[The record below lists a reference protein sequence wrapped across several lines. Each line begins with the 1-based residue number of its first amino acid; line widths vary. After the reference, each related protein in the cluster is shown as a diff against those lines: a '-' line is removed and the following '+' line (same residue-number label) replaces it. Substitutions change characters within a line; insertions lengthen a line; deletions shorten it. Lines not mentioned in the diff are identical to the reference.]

1 VEKNMSSAGYKELL
15 KGNKNFRRLWAGQV
29 ISELGTWFSF
39 IAELGLVR
47 MLSGSPLMT
56 TALLVA
62 RLLPF
67 LVVAPI
73 AGVLADR
80 RSRKQIM
87 IAADLMRA
95 VIAVA
100 YVFAGIIGSAWLV
113 IACSALMASLT
124 MFFEA
129 AKNASIPNMVTPRE
143 LLTANV
149 LMFSTRFLQYTL
161 GSALGGLTAAQFGYN
176 TAFIVNALSFVGS
189 ALFILPI
196 AASATRQLQ
205 GASAAQARVADPLSA
220 EAAAIMP
227 IAGSEQP
234 SAPVQTGFFAD
245 LREGL
250 RYIWRTP
257 FVRAVI
263 LVNIGWATGGGM
275 TTILFDRIGGHLFAG
290 SGDRGDWYVAA
301 LFTAGG
307 AGVFLGMLL
316 TRRVGV
322 WVTDEY
328 RAGRFIGWALLVH
341 GVLFSVAG
349 LMPTLALMA
358 FWIAGSR
365 LVLGA
370 EFGFQE
376 TMMMRMLPDD
386 YRGRVFTTDRSLELA
401 TMAISTIIAGWLLTW
416 FSARSLMIASG
427 LLAASPGVVWLLA
440 LWFAR
445 FAVPTRAV
453 RESYG
458 D

>member
-1 VEKNMSSAGYKELL
+1 MKSASYSELL
-15 KGNKNFRRLWAGQV
+15 KGNKDFRRLWAGQV

-67 LVVAPI
+67 LLVAPI
-73 AGVLADR
+73 AGVFADR

-100 YVFAGIIGSAWLV
+100 YVFAGLIGSAWMV
-113 IACSALMASLT
+113 VACSALMASLT

-129 AKNASIPNMVTPRE
+129 AKNATIPNLVTPRE

-149 LMFSTRFLQYTL
+149 LMFSTRFLQYTV
-161 GSALGGLTAAQFGYN
+161 GSAIGGLTAAQFGYN

-196 AASATRQLQ
+196 SAKATRQ
-205 GASAAQARVADPLSA
+205 AREMTPETAQLADPMSA
-220 EAAAIMP
+220 EAAAITP

-234 SAPVQTGFFAD
+234 LGPARAGFFAD
-245 LREGL
+245 IREGL

-263 LVNIGWATGGGM
+263 LVNIGWGTGGGM
-275 TTILFDRIGGHLFAG
+275 TTILFDRIGGHVFAQA
-290 SGDRGDWYVAA
+290 SGNRGDWFVAA

-307 AGVFLGMLL
+307 AGVFVGMML
-316 TRRVGV
+316 TRRVGM
-322 WVTDEY
+322 WISDER
-328 RAGRFIGWALLVH
+328 RAGLFIGWALLAH
-341 GVLFSVAG
+341 GLLFSVAG
-349 LMPTLALMA
+349 LMPTLASMA
-358 FWIAGSR
+358 VWVALSR

-376 TMMMRMLPDD
+376 TLMMRILPDD

-401 TMAISTIIAGWLLTW
+401 TMAISTIVTGWLLTW
-416 FSARSLMIASG
+416 FGPRSLMIASG
-427 LLAASPGVVWLLA
+427 LLSASPGLIWLLA

-445 FAVPTRAV
+445 FRVPARAV

>member
-1 VEKNMSSAGYKELL
+1 MKSISYRELL
-15 KGNKNFRRLWAGQV
+15 KGNRNFRRLWAGQV

-47 MLSGSPLMT
+47 MLSGSPLAT

-67 LVVAPI
+67 LLAAPL
-73 AGVLADR
+73 AGVFADR

-87 IAADLMRA
+87 IATDLIRA
-95 VIAVA
+95 VVA
-100 YVFAGIIGSAWLV
+100 LTYVLAGVIGSAWLV
-113 IACSALMASLT
+113 VACSALMASLT

-129 AKNASIPNMVTPRE
+129 AKNASIPNLVTSRE

-149 LMFSTRFLQYTL
+149 LMFSTRFLQFTV

-176 TAFIVNALSFVGS
+176 AAFVVNALSFVAS

-196 AASATRQLQ
+196 PASATRQ
-205 GASAAQARVADPLSA
+205 ARVAAEARAEFADPMSA
-220 EAAAIMP
+220 EAVAITP

-234 SAPVQTGFFAD
+234 LEGAKAGFFAD
-245 LREGL
+245 LRQGM
-250 RYIWRTP
+250 RYIWATP

-263 LVNIGWATGGGM
+263 LVNVGWGTGGGM
-275 TTILFDRIGGHLFAG
+275 TAILFDRIGGHVLASG
-290 SGDRGDWYVAA
+290 AGDRGDWRVAA

-307 AGVFLGMLL
+307 VGVFLGMML
-316 TRRVGV
+316 TRRVGI
-322 WVTDEY
+322 WITDEH
-328 RAGRFIGWALLVH
+328 RAGRFIGWALLAH
-341 GVLFSVAG
+341 GLLFSMAG
-349 LMPTLALMA
+349 LMPGLAAMA
-358 FWIAGSR
+358 VWVALSR

-376 TMMMRMLPDD
+376 TMMMRVLPDD

-401 TMAISTIIAGWLLTW
+401 TMALSTIVTGWLLTW
-416 FSARSLMIASG
+416 FGPRSLMVASG
-427 LLAASPGVVWLLA
+427 LLSASPGVIWLLA
-440 LWFAR
+440 LWLAR
-445 FAVPTRAV
+445 FRVPTRAI

>member
-1 VEKNMSSAGYKELL
+1 MKSVSYRELL
-15 KGNKNFRRLWAGQV
+15 EGNRNFRRLWAGQV

-47 MLSGSPLMT
+47 MLSGAPLMT

-67 LVVAPI
+67 LLAAPI

-80 RSRKQIM
+80 CSRKQIM
-87 IAADLMRA
+87 IVTDLLRA
-95 VIAVA
+95 VVAVA
-100 YVFAGIIGSAWLV
+100 YVFAGLIGSAWLV
-113 IACSALMASLT
+113 VACSALTASLT
-124 MFFEA
+124 MFFEG
-129 AKNASIPNMVTPRE
+129 AKNASIPNLVTPRE

-161 GSALGGLTAAQFGYN
+161 GSAIGGLTAAQFGYN
-176 TAFIVNALSFVGS
+176 AAFIANALSFVAS

-196 AASATRQLQ
+196 PASATRQP
-205 GASAAQARVADPLSA
+205 RDVMVNTEPLATPMSA
-220 EAAAIMP
+220 EAAAITP

-234 SAPVQTGFFAD
+234 LEPAKARFFTD
-245 LREGL
+245 IREGL

-263 LVNIGWATGGGM
+263 MVNIGWGTGGGM
-275 TTILFDRIGGHLFAG
+275 TTILFDRIGGHVFAQG
-290 SGDRGDWYVAA
+290 SADRGDWFVAA

-307 AGVFLGMLL
+307 AGVFVGMIL
-316 TRRVGV
+316 TRRIGL
-322 WVTDEY
+322 WISDER
-328 RAGRFIGWALLVH
+328 RAGLFIGWSLLAH
-341 GVLFSVAG
+341 GLLFSIAG
-349 LMPTLALMA
+349 LMPTLASMA
-358 FWIAGSR
+358 VWVALSR

-376 TMMMRMLPDD
+376 TLMMRILPDD

-401 TMAISTIIAGWLLTW
+401 TMAISTIVTGWLLTW
-416 FSARSLMIASG
+416 FGARSLMFASG
-427 LLAASPGVVWLLA
+427 VLSACPGVIWLLA

-445 FAVPTRAV
+445 FRVPARAV

>member
-1 VEKNMSSAGYKELL
+1 MSSAGYKELL
-15 KGNKNFRRLWAGQV
+15 KGNRNFRSLWIGQV

-47 MLSGSPLMT
+47 TLSGSPMMT

-67 LVVAPI
+67 LLVAPI

-87 IAADLMRA
+87 IAADLLRA
-95 VIAVA
+95 VIAITYVVA
-100 YVFAGIIGSAWLV
+100 GMIGSAWLV
-113 IACSALMASLT
+113 IVCSALMASLT

-129 AKNASIPNMVTPRE
+129 AKNASIPNLVTARE

-149 LMFSTRFLQYTL
+149 LMFSTRFLQFTL

-176 TAFIVNALSFVGS
+176 PAFIVNALSFVGS

-196 AASATRQLQ
+196 AASATRQSKE
-205 GASAAQARVADPLSA
+205 AEQARVGSADPLSA
-220 EAAAIMP
+220 EAAAITP
-227 IAGSEQP
+227 IVGSEQP
-234 SAPVQTGFFAD
+234 AAPTRTGFLAD

-250 RYIWRTP
+250 RYIWKTP

-263 LVNIGWATGGGM
+263 LVNIGWGSGGGM
-275 TTILFDRIGGHLFAG
+275 TTILFDRIGGHMFAG

-322 WVTDEY
+322 WITDEH

-349 LMPTLALMA
+349 LMPTIALMA
-358 FWIAGSR
+358 VWIAASR

-376 TMMMRMLPDD
+376 TMMMRVLPDG
-386 YRGRVFTTDRSLELA
+386 YRGRVFSTDRSLELA
-401 TMAISTIIAGWLLTW
+401 TMAISTIVTGWLLKW
-416 FSARSLMIASG
+416 FGARSLMITSG
-427 LLAASPGVVWLLA
+427 LLSAGPGIVWLLA
-440 LWFAR
+440 LWLAR
-445 FAVPTRAV
+445 FRVPSRAV

>member
-1 VEKNMSSAGYKELL
+1 MKSASYRELL
-15 KGNKNFRRLWAGQV
+15 EGNKNFRRLWAGQV

-47 MLSGSPLMT
+47 TLSGSPLMT

-67 LVVAPI
+67 LFAAPI
-73 AGVLADR
+73 AGVFADR

-87 IAADLMRA
+87 IATDLIRA
-95 VIAVA
+95 AVA
-100 YVFAGIIGSAWLV
+100 IVFVFAGLIGSAWLV
-113 IACSALMASLT
+113 VICSALMASLT

-129 AKNASIPNMVTPRE
+129 AKNASIPNLVSSRE

-196 AASATRQLQ
+196 PARATRQ
-205 GASAAQARVADPLSA
+205 ARDVETRSAALADPMSA
-220 EAAAIMP
+220 EAAAITP

-234 SAPVQTGFFAD
+234 LEQAKADFFAD
-245 LREGL
+245 VREGL
-250 RYIWRTP
+250 RYIWATP

-263 LVNIGWATGGGM
+263 LVNIGWGSGGGM
-275 TTILFDRIGGHLFAG
+275 TTILFDRIGGHVFAEGAG
-290 SGDRGDWYVAA
+290 SSGDWFVAA

-307 AGVFLGMLL
+307 AGVFAGMML
-316 TRRVGV
+316 TRRVGL
-322 WVTDEY
+322 WIADEQ
-328 RAGRFIGWALLVH
+328 RAGHFIGWSLLVH
-341 GVLFSVAG
+341 GLLFSAAG
-349 LMPTLALMA
+349 LMPTLASMA
-358 FWIAGSR
+358 VWVALSR
-365 LVLGA
+365 LLLGA

-376 TMMMRMLPDD
+376 TMMMRVLPDD

-401 TMAISTIIAGWLLTW
+401 TMAISTIVTGWLLTW
-416 FSARSLMIASG
+416 FGPRLLMVVSG
-427 LLAASPGVVWLLA
+427 LLSASPGLIWLLA

-445 FAVPTRAV
+445 FKVPTRAV